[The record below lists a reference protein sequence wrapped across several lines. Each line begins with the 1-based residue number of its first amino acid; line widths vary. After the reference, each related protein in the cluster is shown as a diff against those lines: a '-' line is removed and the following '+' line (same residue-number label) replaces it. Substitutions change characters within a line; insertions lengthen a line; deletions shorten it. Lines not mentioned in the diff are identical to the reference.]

1 MGPHSKYRVHAP
13 GWCYVPALLFHY
25 IPLVKHVQD
34 YLPILWVKALGDLA
48 DPLVRGHSVVGP
60 GFELGCLSLI
70 PMNLTK
76 LLTVK
81 QK

>member
-1 MGPHSKYRVHAP
+1 MVLRACLTLSLHPPCKARAG
-13 GWCYVPALLFHY
+13 LFAH
-25 IPLVKHVQD
+25 IV
-34 YLPILWVKALGDLA
+34 VKALGDLA
-48 DPLVRGHSVVGP
+48 DPLVRGHSVMGQ